1 MRFQLHSLA
10 QPFYI
15 KTKNK
20 NKGKNKQTRNF
31 QLVSLVRNPS
41 VSLLMVLEM
50 KPQLKRKDKKQTKRR
65 TTKKKEEKK
74 RRKESLH
81 PENKEPTE
89 VRRDV
94 FA

>member
-1 MRFQLHSLA
+1 M
-10 QPFYI
+10 
-15 KTKNK
+15 
-20 NKGKNKQTRNF
+20 
-31 QLVSLVRNPS
+31 NPS

-50 KPQLKRKDKKQTKRR
+50 KPQLKRKDKKRTKRR
-65 TTKKKEEKK
+65 TTKKKKEKK
-74 RRKESLH
+74 RRRKESLH